1 MRHAMKGLRWCVLA
15 LSGLVAGYVA
25 LLVLALLLRWLGVP
39 A

>member
-1 MRHAMKGLRWCVLA
+1 MRRAMKRLRWCALV
-15 LSGLVAGYVA
+15 LSGVVAGYGA